1 MKLTEAIAPSFY
13 QLHKDLKI
21 NKYTHYW
28 LKGGRA
34 STKSSFIS
42 IELILGIMKNPN
54 TNAVVMRKV
63 ERTLA
68 DSVFSQ
74 LIWAI
79 EKLGVYNYW
88 QIKKSPLE
96 LVYLPTG
103 QQILFRGAD
112 DPKKLKSTRF
122 RKG

>member
-1 MKLTEAIAPSFY
+1 MNLTEAIAPSFY
-13 QLHKDLKI
+13 QLHKDIKQ
-21 NKYTHYW
+21 NKYTHIW
-28 LKGGRA
+28 CAGGRA

-42 IELILGIMKNPN
+42 IELILGIMKHPEA
-54 TNAVVMRKV
+54 NAVVMRKI

-96 LVYLPTG
+96 IT
-103 QQILFRGAD
+103 
-112 DPKKLKSTRF
+112 
-122 RKG
+122 